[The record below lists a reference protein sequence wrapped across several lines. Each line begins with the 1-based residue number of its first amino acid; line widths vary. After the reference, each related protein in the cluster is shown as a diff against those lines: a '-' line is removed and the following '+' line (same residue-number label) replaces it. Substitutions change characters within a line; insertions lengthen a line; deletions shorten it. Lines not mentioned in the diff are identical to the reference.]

1 MVKKKEGLSNIQTN
15 HTLGEYQRY
24 FSHLLAKEKLKRYSL
39 DEKKKL
45 NPKRQ
50 YWKITNEK
58 GETYYYELPK
68 YIKPGSDK
76 SAYSVKRVM
85 HRRPARA
92 AIAIFAGTALISF
105 TSAIVTRRLNSN
117 VHVDPQPYDP
127 TVLTEAL
134 QNFVNWQD
142 EHPGADATKAF
153 DVSELSTI
161 AMASALY
168 HRPSP
173 SNDEI
178 TRQPLLAIGSG
189 ATLSAGMIDVNV
201 TNAFIYQPGATTSED
216 VALEES
222 ISYSSIQLP
231 IVPHVGRRDFY
242 FADTTKVE
250 SNPGVATS
258 KVKAT
263 WNEKDSE
270 YTREDYI
277 DKVGKIPDNPFLYS
291 IDSETVLSGS
301 SANKVGNE
309 YHIHIELDT
318 LKGVARYKKRMTY
331 LSGKTATYFYYV
343 KLDFVTDLDLKPISF
358 VANERYDVDYTFP
371 TDGSLTTKFF
381 YTDIPSMPE
390 RRQAFDYSPYL
401 PF

>member
-1 MVKKKEGLSNIQTN
+1 MRKKKKVSSNIQTN

-24 FSHLLAKEKLKRYSL
+24 FSHLLAKGKLKRYSL
-39 DEKKKL
+39 SEKSKL

-58 GETYYYELPK
+58 GETYFYELPK

-85 HRRPARA
+85 HRRPARV
-92 AIAIFAGTALISF
+92 AIAIFAGAALISF

-117 VHVDPQPYDP
+117 INVDPQPYDP
-127 TVLTEAL
+127 SVLIEAL
-134 QNFVNWQD
+134 KEFVDWQS
-142 EHPGADATKAF
+142 EHEGEDATKAF
-153 DVSELSTI
+153 SVSELSTI

-168 HRPSP
+168 NRPSP

-189 ATLSAGMIDVNV
+189 KTLSASFIDVYV
-201 TNAFIYQPGATTSED
+201 TNAFIYQPDQHE
-216 VALEES
+216 ALEES
-222 ISYSSIQLP
+222 ISYSPIQLP

-242 FADTTKVE
+242 LVNDEKVE

-258 KVKAT
+258 KVDAT

-270 YTREDYI
+270 YSKEQYEE
-277 DKVGKIPDNPFLYS
+277 KVGKIPDNPFLYS
-291 IDSETVLSGS
+291 IDNETVLSGS
-301 SANKVGNE
+301 SASKVGDE

-343 KLDFVTDLDLKPISF
+343 KLDFVTNLNLRPISF
-358 VANERYDVDYTFP
+358 TANERYDVDYSIP
-371 TDGSLTTKFF
+371 TDGTLTTKFF
-381 YTDIPSMPE
+381 YDDVPNVPS
-390 RRQAFDYSPYL
+390 RRQSFDYSPYL